1 MGHTTQIKNKYKR
14 KFSKIFSSSGK
25 CVRHTTQIQKKYKR
39 KFSKIFSFSGKCVR
53 HTTQIQKKYKKI
65 QKKIQQNLFIFRE
78 MCSAHHTNTKEI
90 QKNTK
95 ENSAKSFHLQGNVF
109 GTPHK

>member
-1 MGHTTQIKNKYKR
+1 MGFREMCSAHHTNTKE
-14 KFSKIFSSSGK
+14 
-25 CVRHTTQIQKKYKR
+25 
-39 KFSKIFSFSGKCVR
+39 
-53 HTTQIQKKYKKI
+53 I

-90 QKNTK
+90 QKKYKRDRK

-109 GTPHK
+109 GTPHKYKRNTKEIQKKIQQNLFIFREMCSAHHTNTKE